1 VGYVGKRSV
10 SAHDETSAGRPAAV
24 LRNGFGERRTVS
36 DSAQLQIRQID
47 KAE

>member
-1 VGYVGKRSV
+1 MGKRSV
-10 SAHDETSAGRPAAV
+10 SAHDETSAGRPAAM

-36 DSAQLQIRQID
+36 NSAQLKIRQTD